1 MYFTYNKLFLIM
13 GKLFVISAP
22 SGTGKTSLIQ
32 AILEDPVASNTYL
45 GISCTTRKARPKEE
59 DGISYFFISQMSFM
73 EKVKNNDFLEY
84 AEVFGNFYG
93 TPKDWVLSV
102 LSKKENVL
110 LELDIQG
117 ALQVKEAFPEAK
129 TVFIIPPSYE
139 DLTKRLE
146 FRDQD
151 SKIEISKRLKE
162 ARNEVD
168 IGKDFDQVIV
178 NDNFDDALEDLKQF
192 MFRSGGVNSQRSE
205 IIKISL
211 DLLLD

>member
-1 MYFTYNKLFLIM
+1 M

-84 AEVFGNFYG
+84 AKVFGNFYG

-162 ARNEVD
+162 ARNEVS

-192 MFRSGGVNSQRSE
+192 MFRSGGINSQRSE

>member
-1 MYFTYNKLFLIM
+1 M

-22 SGTGKTSLIQ
+22 SGTGKTSLIK
-32 AILEDPVASNTYL
+32 AILEDPVASNTNL

-59 DGISYFFISQMSFM
+59 DGVSYFFISQMSFM

-139 DLTKRLE
+139 DLTRRLE
-146 FRDQD
+146 SRDQD
-151 SKIEISKRLKE
+151 SKIEIAKRLKE
-162 ARNEVD
+162 ARNEVN

-178 NDNFDDALEDLKQF
+178 NNHFDEALEDLKQF
-192 MFRSGGVNSQRSE
+192 MFRSGEITSERSE
-205 IIKISL
+205 IIKNSL

>member
-22 SGTGKTSLIQ
+22 SGTGKTSLIK
-32 AILEDPVASNTYL
+32 AILEDPVASNTNL
-45 GISCTTRKARPKEE
+45 GISCTTRKARPKEV
-59 DGISYFFISQMSFM
+59 DGVSYFFISQMSFM

-139 DLTKRLE
+139 DLTTRLE
-146 FRDQD
+146 SRDQD
-151 SKIEISKRLKE
+151 SKIEIAKRLKE
-162 ARNEVD
+162 ARNEVN

-178 NDNFDDALEDLKQF
+178 NNHFDEALEDLKQF
-192 MFRSGGVNSQRSE
+192 MFRSGEITSERSE
-205 IIKISL
+205 IIKNSL

>member
-32 AILEDPVASNTYL
+32 AILVDPVASNTYL
-45 GISCTTRKARPKEE
+45 GISCTTRKAIPKEE

-162 ARNEVD
+162 ARNEVN

-178 NDNFDDALEDLKQF
+178 NDNFDEALEDLKQF
-192 MFRSGGVNSQRSE
+192 MFRSGGVNSQRNE

>member
-59 DGISYFFISQMSFM
+59 DGVSYFFISQMSFM

-102 LSKKENVL
+102 LSQKENVL

-192 MFRSGGVNSQRSE
+192 MFRSGGINSQRSE

>member
-1 MYFTYNKLFLIM
+1 M

-59 DGISYFFISQMSFM
+59 DGVSYFFISQMSFM

-117 ALQVKEAFPEAK
+117 ALQVKGAFPEAK

-178 NDNFDDALEDLKQF
+178 NNDFVEALEDLKHF
-192 MFRSGGVNSQRSE
+192 MFTAEGITNERGE
-205 IIKISL
+205 ITKNSL

>member
-45 GISCTTRKARPKEE
+45 GISFTTRKARPKEE
-59 DGISYFFISQMSFM
+59 DGVSYFFISEMSFM
-73 EKVKNNDFLEY
+73 EKIKNNDFLEY

-117 ALQVKEAFPEAK
+117 ALQVKKAFPEAK

-146 FRDQD
+146 SRDQD
-151 SKIEISKRLKE
+151 SKTEIAKRLKE
-162 ARNEVD
+162 ARNEVT

-178 NDNFDDALEDLKQF
+178 NDDFDAALEDLKQF
-192 MFRSGGVNSQRSE
+192 MFTSEGITNERSE
-205 IIKISL
+205 IIKNSL

>member
-13 GKLFVISAP
+13 GKLIVISAP

-45 GISCTTRKARPKEE
+45 GISCTTRKARPKEK
-59 DGISYFFISQMSFM
+59 DGVSYFFISQMSFM

-162 ARNEVD
+162 ARNEVS

-192 MFRSGGVNSQRSE
+192 MFRSGGINSQRSE

>member
-22 SGTGKTSLIQ
+22 SGTGKTSLIK
-32 AILEDPVASNTYL
+32 AILEDPVASNTNL
-45 GISCTTRKARPKEE
+45 GISCTTRKARPKEK
-59 DGISYFFISQMSFM
+59 DGVSYFFISKMSFM

-192 MFRSGGVNSQRSE
+192 MFRSGGINSQRSE

>member
-117 ALQVKEAFPEAK
+117 ALQVKGAFPEAK

-192 MFRSGGVNSQRSE
+192 MFRSGGINSQRSE